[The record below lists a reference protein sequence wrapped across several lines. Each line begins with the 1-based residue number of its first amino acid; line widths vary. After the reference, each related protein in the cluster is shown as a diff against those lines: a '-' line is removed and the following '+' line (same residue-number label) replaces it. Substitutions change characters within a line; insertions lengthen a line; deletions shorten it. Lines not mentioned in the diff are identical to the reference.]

1 MGSMN
6 HPFPMHIFRAYDI
19 RGKVSLLGAGIIDAI
34 AHGLAQSIFRLRDR
48 HVSAIGY
55 DARHK

>member
-34 AHGLAQSIFRLRDR
+34 AHGLAHQ
-48 HVSAIGY
+48 
-55 DARHK
+55 